1 MVRGEKNNE
10 EAASSKLKDQQTD
23 LVVAKRSLLER
34 EREFFK
40 TRPMSPDLRSFIQ
53 RYKRK
58 NFDKRQSEKRNK
70 RSQEIAENQLY
81 IVQNGQLVPL
91 RNMKGFKRSE
101 EKKPEPE
108 GFTVVPLVIPINMKN
123 PAVKFVKTRMLS
135 EENAQLKSGAV
146 PAGQAGGGAPE
157 ASTPAPQNEEAKPPE
172 VEEMISGEEENSN
185 STREEKEVLHKI
197 LQDVE
202 GLMQWK
208 SEGNKKEGVIC
219 NINGSWISDAAGM
232 RFDVCYQ
239 NSTRKKFRIHVADR
253 IPPNEDGFLC
263 DGNWTVFGEIPFM
276 HSGMVI
282 ALAVHEK
289 DRHIATFIGECRI
302 CEGSETV
309 TGTWLVARSS
319 RDCKDQKAAHKV
331 LSDVWKREQAH
342 TLRKKHLQKIGIAMD
357 GED

>member
-1 MVRGEKNNE
+1 
-10 EAASSKLKDQQTD
+10 
-23 LVVAKRSLLER
+23 
-34 EREFFK
+34 
-40 TRPMSPDLRSFIQ
+40 MSEDLRSFIQ

-58 NFDKRQSEKRNK
+58 NLDKRQTEKRSK
-70 RSQEIAENQLY
+70 RSQGIAENQLY
-81 IVQNGQLVPL
+81 IVQNGQLVPFK
-91 RNMKGFKRSE
+91 NMKGFKRSE

-108 GFTVVPLVIPINMKN
+108 GFTVVPLVIPINLKN
-123 PAVKFVKTRMLS
+123 PAVKFVKARMLS
-135 EENAQLKSGAV
+135 EEN
-146 PAGQAGGGAPE
+146 GQPKEQGGGGGG
-157 ASTPAPQNEEAKPPE
+157 SPE
-172 VEEMISGEEENSN
+172 VSTVTSAKEGEKPQGGEEPVTGEEDNTNNTKEENA
-185 STREEKEVLHKI
+185 VLHKI

-232 RFDVCYQ
+232 RFDICYQ
-239 NSTRKKFRIHVADR
+239 NSTRKKFRIHLADR

-289 DRHIATFIGECRI
+289 DRHLATFIGECRI

-319 RDCKDQKAAHKV
+319 RDCKDQKSAHKV

-342 TLRKKHLQKIGIAMD
+342 TLRKKHLQKIGITVD